1 MEKQEHWK
9 TNDAGQLKGVWG
21 LDLSKITRGD
31 DWSKIDQIITE
42 WTKLHPYEMAEH
54 ILFVKELNSVQK
66 NDTASSKEG
75 LRYGVEIPT
84 GLGIQLQLILPEL
97 FTNKTLLH
105 KFMKRY
111 KGFTVAT
118 RV

>member
-1 MEKQEHWK
+1 MQEHWK
-9 TNDAGQLKGVWG
+9 LKQDGQIAGVWG
-21 LDLSKITRGD
+21 LDLSKATGD
-31 DWSKIDQIITE
+31 RWDRIDQVIQE
-42 WTKLHPYEMAEH
+42 WTKIHPLEMAEH
-54 ILFVKELNSVQK
+54 LRLVHEINKSMK
-66 NDTASSKEG
+66 NDLGSTDSKS

-84 GLGIQLQLILPEL
+84 GLGIQLNLLDPDL

-111 KGFTVAT
+111 KGFTVCT